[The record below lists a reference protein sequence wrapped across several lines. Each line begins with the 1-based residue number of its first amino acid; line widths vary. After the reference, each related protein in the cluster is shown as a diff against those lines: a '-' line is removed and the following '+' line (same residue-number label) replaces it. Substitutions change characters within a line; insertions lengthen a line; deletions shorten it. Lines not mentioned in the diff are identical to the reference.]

1 MNFSSDK
8 GFLRGMES
16 TAMSDIIFNLLIF
29 FLLSSSFVAESGI
42 EIELPKVVEPKAM
55 ELRQIVVTLNLEGG
69 LYINDE
75 PEEWDNLRE
84 SLGRAIEVAE
94 DKMVVIRADDE
105 AEFGRAVQVM
115 SVATDLGATGVAVAT
130 QPGD

>member
-55 ELRQIVVTLNLEGG
+55 ELRQIVVTLNLEGD

-84 SLGRAIEVAE
+84 SLGRAIETAE
-94 DKMVVIRADDE
+94 DKLVVIRADDE
-105 AEFGRAVQVM
+105 AAFGRAVQIM

-130 QPGD
+130 QPEG